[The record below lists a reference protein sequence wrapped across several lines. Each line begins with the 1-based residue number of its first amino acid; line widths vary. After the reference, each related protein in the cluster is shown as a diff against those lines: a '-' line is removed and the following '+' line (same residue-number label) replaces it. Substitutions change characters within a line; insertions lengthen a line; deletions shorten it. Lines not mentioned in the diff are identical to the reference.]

1 MALPL
6 YADVTRVI
14 LKAYYLLM
22 KIMTHPV
29 TNDSNNDIVWQ
40 GIRHAA
46 EQAISA
52 EPILSSF
59 LHSTVLGHDSFDSS
73 LAFHLASKL
82 ETRAA
87 SAKSLYKIIIEALT
101 ADTTIGQAVRQD
113 LLAVQQRD
121 SACNCL
127 STPFLYF
134 KGFHAL
140 QAYRIA
146 HCLWQQNRKPLALFL
161 QSLTSTQLGV
171 DIHPAAKIGSGI
183 LMDHATGI
191 VIGETA
197 TVGDNVSLMQSVTL
211 GGTGKEHGDR
221 HPKVGNGVL
230 ISAGAKILGNIEI
243 GEGAKVGA
251 SSVVLQ
257 AVPPHTTVAGVPAR
271 IVGHPTSDQP
281 ALDMDH
287 GINCDMS
294 ND

>member
-1 MALPL
+1 
-6 YADVTRVI
+6 
-14 LKAYYLLM
+14 
-22 KIMTHPV
+22 MTTQPQTISNDPV
-29 TNDSNNDIVWQ
+29 WEDI
-40 GIRHAA
+40 RSAA
-46 EQAISA
+46 EQITATEAILGRFLQA
-52 EPILSSF
+52 TILDQPRF
-59 LHSTVLGHDSFDSS
+59 EAS
-73 LAFHLASKL
+73 LAFHLANKL
-82 ETRAA
+82 ENQTTAA
-87 SAKSLYKIIIEALT
+87 ETLLPVFNEAMA
-101 ADTTIGQAVRQD
+101 ADVRIGQATRND
-113 LLAVQQRD
+113 LLAVKNRD

-140 QAYRIA
+140 QVYRVA
-146 HCLWQQNRKPLALFL
+146 HWLWQQDRKPLAFFL
-161 QSLTSTQLGV
+161 QSLVSSTLGV

-197 TVGDNVSLMQSVTL
+197 VVGNNVSLMQSVTL

-221 HPKVGNGVL
+221 HPKVRDGVL

-257 AVPPHTTVAGVPAR
+257 AVPAHTTVAGVPAR

-281 ALDMDH
+281 ALDMNH
-287 GINCDMS
+287 GINCDMD
-294 ND
+294 NE